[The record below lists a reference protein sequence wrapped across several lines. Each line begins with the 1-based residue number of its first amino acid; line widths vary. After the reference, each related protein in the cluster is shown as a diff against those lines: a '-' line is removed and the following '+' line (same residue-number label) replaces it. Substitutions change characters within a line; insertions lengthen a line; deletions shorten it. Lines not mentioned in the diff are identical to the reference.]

1 MNNNDISLILQVGIA
16 SASISVFQ
24 VFYSGNSK
32 DLESSLG
39 DQGQRPVPVRLFII
53 HQCPSQGG

>member
-1 MNNNDISLILQVGIA
+1 MNSNGISLILQVGIA

-24 VFYSGNSK
+24 VFYSGNAK

-39 DQGQRPVPVRLFII
+39 DQGQRPVLDRLFIV
-53 HQCPSQGG
+53 Q